1 MNIQPYLY
9 FNGRCAEA
17 VEFYRRALGAQV
29 EMMMRIGDS
38 PEPPPPGALPPG
50 SENNVMHAA
59 LKVGDSYLLAS
70 DGMAAAPAQ
79 FAGFNLSL
87 QMADAAAANRVFAAL
102 ADGGTV
108 QMPLGKTFWSPLFG
122 IVRDRFGVAWMIN
135 QVA

>member
-9 FNGRCAEA
+9 FNGRCEEA
-17 VEFYRRALGAQV
+17 VEFYRSALGAQV
-29 EMMMRIGDS
+29 EMMMRMNDS

-50 SENNVMHAA
+50 SENKVMHAA
-59 LKVGDSYLLAS
+59 LKIGDSHLLVS
-70 DGMAAAPAQ
+70 DGMATGPAN

-87 QMADAAAANRVFAAL
+87 QMPNVATANRVFAAL

-122 IVRDRFGVAWMIN
+122 IVRDRFNVAWMIN
-135 QVA
+135 LVA

>member
-1 MNIQPYLY
+1 MNVQAYLY

-17 VEFYRRALGAQV
+17 VEFYRHALGAQV
-29 EMMMRIGDS
+29 ELLMRVGDS

-59 LKVGDSYLLAS
+59 LKIGDSYLLAS
-70 DGMAAAPAQ
+70 DGVTAAPAQ

-87 QMADAAAANRVFAAL
+87 QMPDATAANRVFAAL

-135 QVA
+135 QAA

>member
-1 MNIQPYLY
+1 MNIQVYLY

-17 VEFYRRALGAQV
+17 IEFYRRTLGAQV
-29 EMMMRIGDS
+29 EMMMRVGDS
-38 PEPPPPGALPPG
+38 PEPPPHGAAP
-50 SENNVMHAA
+50 NNVMHAA

-70 DGMAAAPAQ
+70 DGMATGPAN
-79 FAGFNLSL
+79 FTGFNLSL
-87 QMADAAAANRVFAAL
+87 QMPDAATAGRVFAAL

-135 QVA
+135 QVG

>member
-1 MNIQPYLY
+1 MNIQVYLY

-17 VEFYRRALGAQV
+17 IEFYRRTLGAQV
-29 EMMMRIGDS
+29 ETMMRVGDI
-38 PEPPPPGALPPG
+38 PEPPPPGAAP
-50 SENNVMHAA
+50 NNVMHAA

-70 DGMAAAPAQ
+70 DGMAAGPAN
-79 FAGFNLSL
+79 FTGFNLSL
-87 QMADAAAANRVFAAL
+87 QMPDAATASRVFAAL

-135 QVA
+135 QVG

>member
-1 MNIQPYLY
+1 MNIQAYLY

-29 EMMMRIGDS
+29 EMMMRVGDS
-38 PEPPPPGALPPG
+38 PEPPRPGALPPG

-70 DGMAAAPAQ
+70 DGMAAGPAQ

-87 QMADAAAANRVFAAL
+87 QMPDASAANRVFAAL
-102 ADGGTV
+102 GDGGTV